1 MKKITR
7 DQARMF
13 AFDWRDEP
21 RLRVAAGEEFEVETW
36 DAGSGYFRTEAD
48 LAIPSKR
55 PGFDRNPPLANPVG
69 GPVFVEGAEPG
80 DTLVVDIL
88 SMELEATSWTAAGP
102 GRGPLGNSTR
112 WPGLSG
118 GYTTRILRHEPGPDG
133 SRGKGTVRLNDRFA
147 WPAKPFVGTLGV
159 APERE
164 VLTTLDGQGLWGGN
178 LDIDLA
184 CPGNRIFLPVYH
196 PGALFYLGDTHASQG
211 DTEFSGT
218 AAESQACVRLSLNL
232 IKGWKTPGIR
242 IETPDRIVAVRVDRP
257 LEAAVQGATEDLMA
271 WLESEYSVGQ
281 ADAYCLVS
289 TCPDFVVRI
298 HQMCRIGKLSY
309 VASASLSRA
318 LLLGR

>member
-1 MKKITR
+1 MQRISR
-7 DQARMF
+7 EDARMF
-13 AFDWRDEP
+13 AFDWRDTP
-21 RLRVAAGEEFEVETW
+21 RLRVAPGEEFEIETW
-36 DAGSGYFRTEAD
+36 DAGSGYFKTEAD
-48 LAIPSKR
+48 LAIPARR

-80 DTLVVDIL
+80 DTLVVEL
-88 SMELEATSWTAAGP
+88 VSMEIEATSWTAAGP
-102 GRGPLGNSTR
+102 GRGPLGQSTR

-118 GYTTRILRHEPGPDG
+118 DYTTRILRHEPGPDG
-133 SRGKGTVRLNDRFA
+133 RRATGTIHMSNRFSWQA
-147 WPAKPFVGTLGV
+147 APFVGTLGT

-178 LDIDLA
+178 IDIDLV
-184 CPGNRIFLPVYH
+184 CPGNRVYLPIYH

-218 AAESQACVRLSLNL
+218 AAETQASVCLKLHL

-242 IETPDRIVAVRVDRP
+242 IETPELLVAVRADRP

-271 WLESEYSVGQ
+271 WMGSDYGVSQ

-289 TCPDFVVRI
+289 ACPDFRIRI
-298 HQMCRIGKLSY
+298 HQMCKIGKLNY
-309 VASASLSRA
+309 VASASIPKRMLRI
-318 LLLGR
+318 